1 MKTDFKRY
9 DVTPFSSVR
18 EMMEIAV
25 KEDAQTIAFRYRIPG
40 DQNTI
45 IDVTYNE
52 FNELTENLGAALT
65 ARGFG
70 KSFVAC
76 IGPNSFNWLVTYITA
91 MKGAGVFVP
100 IDRDLPESDV
110 FNILSESSPEVL
122 FFSSAHEKLFEG
134 KEETI
139 SHVKLFVGLDS
150 KVKGNFKNYININ
163 DLIKEGE
170 TIARDDYDN
179 TRRDVDDM
187 ATLVYTSGT
196 TGIAK
201 GVMLSERNVCS
212 CVFHTMRISTLYDTC
227 IQVLPLHHTFG
238 SVGVLCSLHL
248 HTTICINEN
257 IRNVLK
263 DMQTFRPSYIY
274 LVPRFAEIFY
284 SNIIN
289 KIQQKGIEKKFNLL
303 VKVSNALRK
312 VGIDL
317 RHVFFKEILN
327 NFGGRMKKI
336 VTGGAPIRPDIG
348 DFFDSI
354 GIPLVNGYG
363 ITECSPVIC
372 ANNEI
377 CNDWNTAGVKLECI
391 DWRIDAPNSEGIGEI
406 CVKGETVMLGY
417 YKRPTETAEVIK
429 DGWFYTGD
437 YGYINKYNQL
447 VITGR
452 KKNIIVLNNGKNIY
466 PEEIEGYIGRIEYI
480 AEVVVR
486 GLKNEY
492 GEDYGL
498 IAELYLGEGVE
509 KSVEK
514 IMSEIRFVLRELP
527 TYKNISNIIIRKE
540 AFPKTTTAK
549 IRRDA

>member
-18 EMMEIAV
+18 EMMDIAV
-25 KEDAQTIAFRYRIPG
+25 KEDGNTVAFRYRTPG
-40 DQNTI
+40 DQTTI
-45 IDVTYNE
+45 IDVTYSE
-52 FNELTENLGAALT
+52 FNEQTEKLGAALS

-76 IGPNSFNWLVTYITA
+76 IGPNSFNWIVAYITA

-110 FNILSESSPEVL
+110 FNIIGESKPEVL
-122 FFSSAHEKLFEG
+122 FFSSLHEKLFEG
-134 KEETI
+134 KEEQFPSI
-139 SHVKLFVGLDS
+139 KLFVGLDA
-150 KVKGNFKNYININ
+150 KVKGNFKNYINIS
-163 DLIKEGE
+163 DLISEGE
-170 TIARDDYDN
+170 QLSREEYDN
-179 TRRDVDDM
+179 TRRNVDEM

-196 TGIAK
+196 TGLAK

-227 IQVLPLHHTFG
+227 IAVLPLHHTFG

-248 HTTICINEN
+248 HTTICINDN

-284 SNIIN
+284 SNIIK
-289 KIQQKGIEKKFNLL
+289 KIQQSGIEKKFNLL
-303 VKVSNALRK
+303 IKVSNALRK

-317 RHVFFKEILN
+317 RHVFFKKILE

-377 CNDWNTAGVKLECI
+377 CNDWNTAGVKLECLE
-391 DWRIDAPNSEGIGEI
+391 WRIDSPNADGIGEI

-417 YKRPTETAEVIK
+417 YNRPEDTAAVIK
-429 DGWFYTGD
+429 NGWFYTGD

-466 PEEIEGYIGRIEYI
+466 PEEIEGYIGRIEYV

-486 GLKNEY
+486 ALKNEY
-492 GEDYGL
+492 GEDCGL
-498 IAELYLGEGVE
+498 TAELFLSEGIE
-509 KSVEK
+509 KRVDE
-514 IMSEIRFVLRELP
+514 IMKDFRVVLRELP
-527 TYKNISNIIIRKE
+527 TYKQISKIIIRKE

-549 IRRDA
+549 IRREA

>member
-18 EMMEIAV
+18 EMMDIAV
-25 KEDAQTIAFRYRIPG
+25 KEDGNTIAFRYRTPG

-45 IDVTYNE
+45 IDVTYSE
-52 FNELTENLGAALT
+52 FNELTEKLGAALT

-70 KSFVAC
+70 RSFIAC

-100 IDRDLPESDV
+100 IDRDLPEADV
-110 FNILSESSPEVL
+110 YNIIGESNPEVI
-122 FFSSAHEKLFEG
+122 FFSSIHEKLFEG
-134 KEETI
+134 KEDI
-139 SHVKLFVGLDS
+139 LSGIKLFVGLDD
-150 KVKGNFKNYININ
+150 KVVGNFKNYININ
-163 DLIKEGE
+163 DLIKEGAPLSKE
-170 TIARDDYDN
+170 EYDT
-179 TRRDVDDM
+179 TRRDVDEM

-196 TGIAK
+196 TGLAK

-227 IQVLPLHHTFG
+227 IAVLPLHHTFG

-248 HTTICINEN
+248 HTTICINDN

-263 DMQTFRPSYIY
+263 DMQTFCPSYIY

-284 SNIIN
+284 SNIIK
-289 KIQQKGIEKKFNLL
+289 KIQQKGIEKKFNML

-377 CNDWNTAGVKLECI
+377 CNDWNTAGVRLECLE
-391 DWRIDAPNSEGIGEI
+391 WRIDEPNAEGIGEI

-417 YKRPTETAEVIK
+417 YKRPEDTAAVIK
-429 DGWFYTGD
+429 DGWFFTGD
-437 YGYINKYNQL
+437 YGYINKYDQL

-466 PEEIEGYIGRIEYI
+466 PEEIEGYIGRIEYV

-492 GEDYGL
+492 GEDCGL
-498 IAELYLGEGVE
+498 TAEIFLGEGIE
-509 KSVEK
+509 KKLEE
-514 IMSEIRFVLRELP
+514 IMKDFREVLRELP
-527 TYKNISNIIIRKE
+527 TYKQISNVIVRAE

-549 IRRDA
+549 IRREA